1 MQPTMINSTDTPPLS
16 VQHHT
21 VDGIESLEALQEA
34 VRYVVG
40 RSSLWSS
47 QSECQ
52 FKGSAEVL
60 DKIKIPFT
68 LCVTLKSTF
77 RQEGRAKSKYRHRHV
92 RIHMHKLSTW
102 CCARRLVSPFP
113 SFLSLFLFLP
123 FVRRTLFKLPATQS
137 FVVVTMGREEVTAES
152 FQVQE
157 GVDRGQEKS
166 ALRM

>member
-77 RQEGRAKSKYRHRHV
+77 PPKGQGKKAKIGIATFEYICTSSPHGVV
-92 RIHMHKLSTW
+92 R
-102 CCARRLVSPFP
+102 
-113 SFLSLFLFLP
+113 
-123 FVRRTLFKLPATQS
+123 
-137 FVVVTMGREEVTAES
+137 G
-152 FQVQE
+152 
-157 GVDRGQEKS
+157 G
-166 ALRM
+166 